1 LVIPAPQLCDRQHR
15 QLLRGWLAVSA
26 NGFEGD
32 MTDTPVF
39 LREPPVLPRGG
50 RCLDRD
56 AAGFAQSA
64 GFIG

>member
-1 LVIPAPQLCDRQHR
+1 LLIRLFR

-26 NGFEGD
+26 NGFGGN
-32 MTDTPVF
+32 MPDTPVF

-50 RCLDRD
+50 RCLDRN

-64 GFIG
+64 GFVG

>member
-1 LVIPAPQLCDRQHR
+1 VYR

-26 NGFEGD
+26 NGFGGD
-32 MTDTPVF
+32 MTDAPAF
-39 LREPPVLPRGG
+39 LREPPVLPRGR

-64 GFIG
+64 KFDG

>member
-1 LVIPAPQLCDRQHR
+1 VYR

-26 NGFEGD
+26 NGFGGD
-32 MTDTPVF
+32 MTDAPAF

-50 RCLDRD
+50 RCLDRN

-64 GFIG
+64 GFVG